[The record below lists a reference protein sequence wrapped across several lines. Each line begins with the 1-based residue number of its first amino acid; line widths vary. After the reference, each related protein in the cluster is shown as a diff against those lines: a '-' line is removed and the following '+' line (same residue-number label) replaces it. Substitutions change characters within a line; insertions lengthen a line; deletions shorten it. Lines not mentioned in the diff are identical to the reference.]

1 MRNTIRLAN
10 VLRRR
15 QLIAIK
21 YKEAGLK
28 TNSAMLVPFLGGV
41 LALSVVADASA
52 QASPWVGQIK
62 VSRGIVA
69 LERGGQK
76 FPAPVGVRLKENDVI
91 LTEANGSVGLMF
103 NDNSVLS
110 MGPNGEVLLERY
122 AYDSTTYL
130 GAFDAFV
137 KRGAVSIEAGNLAN
151 ASPESVRVKT
161 PLAEIRGQARNF
173 AVNVEG
179 K

>member
-1 MRNTIRLAN
+1 VYLKASRL
-10 VLRRR
+10 L
-15 QLIAIK
+15 AI
-21 YKEAGLK
+21 
-28 TNSAMLVPFLGGV
+28 LG
-41 LALSVVADASA
+41 ALSLAPLAVPALA
-52 QASPWVGQIK
+52 QASSWVGQIK
-62 VSRGIVA
+62 VSRGIVV
-69 LERGGQK
+69 LERGGQRL
-76 FPAPVGVRLKENDVI
+76 PGMVGVRLKENDVV

-110 MGPNGEVLLERY
+110 MGPNAEVVLERY
-122 AYDSTTYL
+122 AYDSTTYM

-151 ASPESVRVKT
+151 AQPEAVRVRT
-161 PLAEIRGQARNF
+161 PQAELKGQTRSF

>member
-1 MRNTIRLAN
+1 MQDGKPEGEIILNKSYFRLA
-10 VLRRR
+10 
-15 QLIAIK
+15 
-21 YKEAGLK
+21 AGL
-28 TNSAMLVPFLGGV
+28 GGAV
-41 LALSVVADASA
+41 LLCTAASA
-52 QASPWVGQIK
+52 FAQAAVWVGQIK
-62 VSRGIVA
+62 VSRGIVV

-76 FPAPVGVRLKENDVI
+76 LPGMVGVRLKENDVI
-91 LTEANGSVGLMF
+91 LTEANGSAGLMF
-103 NDNSVLS
+103 NDNSTLS
-110 MGPNGEVLLERY
+110 LGPNAEVVLERY

-151 ASPESVRVKT
+151 AQPEAVRVKT
-161 PLAEIRGQARNF
+161 PQAELKGQARSF

>member
-1 MRNTIRLAN
+1 
-10 VLRRR
+10 
-15 QLIAIK
+15 
-21 YKEAGLK
+21 
-28 TNSAMLVPFLGGV
+28 
-41 LALSVVADASA
+41 
-52 QASPWVGQIK
+52 
-62 VSRGIVA
+62 
-69 LERGGQK
+69 
-76 FPAPVGVRLKENDVI
+76 
-91 LTEANGSVGLMF
+91 MF

>member
-1 MRNTIRLAN
+1 MIRIDRGVNLKHFTLMLIPLLAG
-10 VLRRR
+10 
-15 QLIAIK
+15 A
-21 YKEAGLK
+21 AGLLP
-28 TNSAMLVPFLGGV
+28 M
-41 LALSVVADASA
+41 ADALA
-52 QASPWVGQIK
+52 QTPGWVGQIK

-69 LERGGQK
+69 LERGGQR
-76 FPAPVGVRLKENDVI
+76 FPAPVGVRLKENDTI

-130 GAFDAFV
+130 GAFDAYV

-151 ASPESVRVKT
+151 ATPESVRVKT
-161 PLAEIRGQARNF
+161 PLAEIRGQTRSF

-179 K
+179 N

>member
-1 MRNTIRLAN
+1 MFSLGLGLVAMPLAA
-10 VLRRR
+10 
-15 QLIAIK
+15 Q
-21 YKEAGLK
+21 
-28 TNSAMLVPFLGGV
+28 
-41 LALSVVADASA
+41 
-52 QASPWVGQIK
+52 QASGWVAQVK
-62 VSRGIVA
+62 VSRGIVQI
-69 LERGGQK
+69 ERGGQRY
-76 FPAPVGVRLKENDVI
+76 PAPVGLRLKENDIV

-103 NDNSVLS
+103 NDNSMLS
-110 MGPNGEVLLERY
+110 MGPNAEVVLERY

-151 ASPESVRVKT
+151 AQADAIRVKT
-161 PLAEIRGQARNF
+161 PQAEMRGPARNF

>member
-1 MRNTIRLAN
+1 MKNRISLLLGLAG
-10 VLRRR
+10 
-15 QLIAIK
+15 A
-21 YKEAGLK
+21 
-28 TNSAMLVPFLGGV
+28 
-41 LALSVVADASA
+41 ALSFGTASELLA
-52 QASPWVGQIK
+52 QTTAWVGQVK

-69 LERGGQK
+69 LERAGQR
-76 FPAPVGVRLKENDVI
+76 FPAPVGLRLKENDVI

-130 GAFDAFV
+130 GAFDAYV

-151 ASPESVRVKT
+151 AAPESVRVKT
-161 PLAEIRGQARNF
+161 PLAEIRGQTRSF

>member
-1 MRNTIRLAN
+1 MSRKNRIFTVACGLFL
-10 VLRRR
+10 VL
-15 QLIAIK
+15 
-21 YKEAGLK
+21 G
-28 TNSAMLVPFLGGV
+28 
-41 LALSVVADASA
+41 ALPLSA
-52 QASPWVGQIK
+52 QQAGGWVAQVK
-62 VSRGIVA
+62 VSRGIVQI
-69 LERGGQK
+69 ERAGQRYL
-76 FPAPVGVRLKENDVI
+76 APVGLRLKENDVV

-110 MGPNGEVLLERY
+110 MGPNGEVVLERY

-151 ASPESVRVKT
+151 AQTDAIRLKT
-161 PLAEIRGQARNF
+161 PQAEMRGPARNF
-173 AVNVEG
+173 AVHVEG

>member
-1 MRNTIRLAN
+1 MKNRISLLLGLAG
-10 VLRRR
+10 
-15 QLIAIK
+15 A
-21 YKEAGLK
+21 
-28 TNSAMLVPFLGGV
+28 
-41 LALSVVADASA
+41 ALSFGTASEALA
-52 QASPWVGQIK
+52 QTTAWVGQVK

-69 LERGGQK
+69 LERAGQR
-76 FPAPVGVRLKENDVI
+76 FPAPVGLRLKENDVI

-130 GAFDAFV
+130 GAFDAYV

-151 ASPESVRVKT
+151 AAPESVRVKT
-161 PLAEIRGQARNF
+161 PLAEIRGQTRSF

>member
-1 MRNTIRLAN
+1 M
-10 VLRRR
+10 
-15 QLIAIK
+15 
-21 YKEAGLK
+21 K
-28 TNSAMLVPFLGGV
+28 TFSVMMAPLLWSV
-41 LALSVVADASA
+41 LALSMVADASA

-69 LERGGQK
+69 LERAGQK

-91 LTEANGSVGLMF
+91 LTEGNGSVGLMF
-103 NDNSVLS
+103 NDNSMLS

-122 AYDSTTYL
+122 AYDSTTYM

-137 KRGAVSIEAGNLAN
+137 KRGAVTIEAGNLAN
-151 ASPESVRVKT
+151 AAPESVRVKT
-161 PLAEIRGQARNF
+161 PQAEIRGPARNF

>member
-1 MRNTIRLAN
+1 MFSLGLGLA
-10 VLRRR
+10 
-15 QLIAIK
+15 
-21 YKEAGLK
+21 
-28 TNSAMLVPFLGGV
+28 AMP
-41 LALSVVADASA
+41 LAAQQTSGWVA
-52 QASPWVGQIK
+52 QVK
-62 VSRGIVA
+62 VSRGIVQI
-69 LERGGQK
+69 ERGGQRY
-76 FPAPVGVRLKENDVI
+76 PAPVGLRLKENDIV

-103 NDNSVLS
+103 NDNSMLS
-110 MGPNGEVLLERY
+110 MGPNAEVVLERY

-151 ASPESVRVKT
+151 AQADAIRVKT
-161 PLAEIRGQARNF
+161 PQAEMRGPARNF

>member
-1 MRNTIRLAN
+1 LKNRISLLLGLAGAA
-10 VLRRR
+10 LSFGT
-15 QLIAIK
+15 AS
-21 YKEAGLK
+21 E
-28 TNSAMLVPFLGGV
+28 V
-41 LALSVVADASA
+41 LAQTTA
-52 QASPWVGQIK
+52 WVGQVK

-69 LERGGQK
+69 LERAGQR
-76 FPAPVGVRLKENDVI
+76 FPAPVGLRLKENDVI

-130 GAFDAFV
+130 GAFDAYV

-151 ASPESVRVKT
+151 AAPESVRVKT
-161 PLAEIRGQARNF
+161 PLAEIRGQTRSF

>member
-1 MRNTIRLAN
+1 MKNRISMLLGLAGAA
-10 VLRRR
+10 LSFGT
-15 QLIAIK
+15 AS
-21 YKEAGLK
+21 E
-28 TNSAMLVPFLGGV
+28 V
-41 LALSVVADASA
+41 LAQTTA
-52 QASPWVGQIK
+52 WVGQVK

-69 LERGGQK
+69 LERAGQR
-76 FPAPVGVRLKENDVI
+76 FPAPVGLRLKENDVI

-130 GAFDAFV
+130 GAFDAYV

-151 ASPESVRVKT
+151 AAPESVRVKT
-161 PLAEIRGQARNF
+161 PLAEIRGQTRSF